1 MPPPV
6 ADETAPARPVL
17 DHTGLE
23 RVVAD
28 PLRFKSR
35 LRIGDDAFALLRTK
49 KRLVGLWDTAG
60 AAATGAGV
68 ASSSLVAGTFFAP
81 TGLVAMLGIAT
92 AATPV
97 GWVVAAA
104 VVAGGG
110 WYGASRWFSG
120 KGDSFVETIPKYINT
135 PIDVL
140 GAALLDLLGSLAL
153 RVAAIDGVIDPRERA
168 CIVDHFVGD
177 WGLDPDYVARVLEVL
192 TPLAQFT
199 RVKGIAQDLARF
211 AAANPDCN
219 APAMQAE
226 LMTFLRELVAA
237 DDTMDER
244 EELALEAIERVLEAE
259 GRLTLAKAG
268 SAATET
274 LSDIASTAVDTA
286 GSVAGALAS
295 KATSV
300 GNAVGDV
307 MGGVAHSLGGT
318 VSNTFKH
325 TIGAWRSNTKD

>member
-1 MPPPV
+1 M
-6 ADETAPARPVL
+6 ADETSPARPLL

-35 LRIGDDAFALLRTK
+35 LRIGEDAFALLRTK
-49 KRLVGLWDTAG
+49 KRLLGLWDTAG

-81 TGLVAMLGIAT
+81 SGLAAALGLAT

-153 RVAAIDGVIDPRERA
+153 RVAAVDGVIDPREHA
-168 CIVDHFVGD
+168 CIADHFVRE
-177 WGLDPDYVARVLEVL
+177 WGLDPNYVARALEAL
-192 TPLAQFT
+192 TPLAQVT
-199 RVKGIAQDLARF
+199 RVKVIAQDLARF

-226 LMTFLRELVAA
+226 LMTFLREVAAA

-274 LSDIASTAVDTA
+274 LSDIASTAVGTA
-286 GSVAGALAS
+286 GSVAGTLVDKAAS
-295 KATSV
+295 M
-300 GNAVGDV
+300 GGAVGDV
-307 MGGVAHSLGGT
+307 LGGVANSLGRT
-318 VSNTFKH
+318 VSKTLKQ
-325 TIGAWRSNTKD
+325 TIKAGREGLSSPKD